1 MIDLWWSYR
10 NSVSNMI
17 QLSQQLANMTAGQI
31 ATLGRGRQAAGAV
44 VAEKENAERTW
55 KDMAKMVTGD
65 EIMEYGGDKMWQ
77 HVAAWNLQLQNL
89 MSTFSHSCVNQ
100 LTQLTQHLWAQKAGR
115 TKRSWTSRP
124 KSIASSECL
133 GFNLWRWF
141 AEADHLG

>member
-31 ATLGRGRQAAGAV
+31 ATLGRGRQADGAV

-77 HVAAWNLQLQNL
+77 HVAA
-89 MSTFSHSCVNQ
+89 
-100 LTQLTQHLWAQKAGR
+100 
-115 TKRSWTSRP
+115 
-124 KSIASSECL
+124 
-133 GFNLWRWF
+133 
-141 AEADHLG
+141 